1 MMRKEYHKLV
11 RDRIPEIIKNNGI
24 NCEFVTMTNSEYY
37 QALQQKLLEESQE
50 AATASPEDL
59 VTELA
64 DIYEV
69 IDTIMEIYG
78 ISHEMVISAQM
89 QRRQE
94 RGGFHNKI
102 KLLWTE

>member
-1 MMRKEYHKLV
+1 MRKEYHKLV
-11 RDRIPEIIKNNGI
+11 RDRLPEIIKKNGI
-24 NCEFVTMTNSEYY
+24 NCEFITMKEPEYY
-37 QALQQKLLEESQE
+37 QALRQKLLEESQE
-50 AATASPEDL
+50 AAAASPEDL

-78 ISHEMVISAQM
+78 ISHQRVISAQR

-94 RGGFHNKI
+94 RGGFQNKI